1 MFVCVC
7 VFKEQGE
14 GHNGADRG
22 GVKRAQNQMPYFL
35 SRGAQDQAIIKAGY
49 CVKQGAV
56 VRHTHT
62 LRVIQCRHN
71 EPSRLVG

>member
-1 MFVCVC
+1 MFVCVCVC

-56 VRHTHT
+56 VRAHTHT
-62 LRVIQCRHN
+62 HTHSV
-71 EPSRLVG
+71 SS